1 MDVSEQIIC
10 LLETVWFHAFHLFRV
25 LAHLSFFFQFIEAY
39 QGIGCVD
46 SMCCFSEGQNA
57 CSRLGRLVERI
68 MGRCDPARA
77 TRCDLSLSSLCCK
90 HISYKLEHDEP
101 AALDE

>member
-1 MDVSEQIIC
+1 MNINEQMIHTEMFVRSC
-10 LLETVWFHAFHLFRV
+10 FGV
-25 LAHLSFFFQFIEAY
+25 LAHLCFSLLQFIEEY

-57 CSRLGRLVERI
+57 CSRLGRLVERM

-77 TRCDLSLSSLCCK
+77 SRCDLSLSRLCCK

-101 AALDE
+101 AARDQ